1 MIPQAINKA
10 KGWASIWKKD
20 HPKVR
25 EVNDRLMMAE
35 RAFTDPDGLIGRTW
49 YKHLVC
55 LFNY

>member
-10 KGWASIWKKD
+10 KGWASILKKD